1 MAPKLTVNALDVSLN
16 PDDIDISL
24 SGSLVS
30 KIANVFIPLIK
41 SSIIPSVIDQAKT
54 AIKTGIETTVDD
66 DLKLYGNQIEIPY
79 LAGVTFD
86 YAQLGDGPKISDTQ
100 FNMNLNGTFF
110 DAQDIEV
117 PAFKPASFDSTD
129 LKGKQLDGY
138 FTDYVLNTMF
148 ESGFLTGNTLDVT
161 ELLSKLNVTVT
172 TDNLGLVI
180 PEVLTKYGSGKAVG
194 LSGKF
199 IEEASS
205 SKIAADG
212 QSVTLNLQIIATID
226 GEEAINASFKGINAQ
241 AVLNSLNGAVHGKIG
256 AASVGDLIAFTNTL
270 GYTADSM
277 KTLLQGTVT

>member
-1 MAPKLTVNALDVSLN
+1 M
-16 PDDIDISL
+16 